1 MLLSGC
7 SLRAISSTVLLLL
20 LLSLPAF
27 AGDANASTAAAGEE
41 EPDAVNSASITP
53 RVGGALLGSNAT
65 TAAAAAA
72 EGGVVAA
79 PEPTVTVGN
88 NPKVVDND
96 TDAAKKD
103 AEAPGD
109 SPKKLDKKPPSFS
122 LPRSWYSA
130 W

>member
-65 TAAAAAA
+65 TAAAAA